1 MTVVPNPDPTSR
13 FPTAYCLTCG
23 IGWTVTRCGKGYDRL
38 KDERCDMSG
47 EVPMTP
53 AIAAIAEAFKR
64 GECEA
69 GCRKLPVR
77 GAELTVIAYDEIAVI
92 TPAVAAKIITLSN
105 PSPAPDWRWLAPP
118 KPPVAS
124 PQPWPVTIPA
134 EPPRP
139 WPSAGAWK
147 GRDG

>member
-23 IGWTVTRCGKGYDRL
+23 IGWTVTRCSMGYDRL
-38 KDERCDMSG
+38 KDARCDMSG

-69 GCRKLPVR
+69 GCRSLAP
-77 GAELTVIAYDEIAVI
+77 
-92 TPAVAAKIITLSN
+92 AKIVVTSN
-105 PSPAPDWRWLAPP
+105 PSPAPDWRWLAPR
-118 KPPVAS
+118 S
-124 PQPWPVTIPA
+124 EEHTSELQ
-134 EPPRP
+134 
-139 WPSAGAWK
+139 
-147 GRDG
+147 